1 MKNTNPELLFSEPV
15 CEIISNPPGNLVRWG
30 TLAISAVILT
40 ILVFA
45 WIIRYPDVVP
55 SPVEITT
62 ENPPVTLVSKISGRI
77 LTWNVR
83 DGENV
88 MAGQLLAVIET
99 AASIDQV
106 KILKQIIEKIQSPE
120 LLALESLPSFS
131 ELGELQEYWGNFLKN
146 LSDYNNYV
154 TNDFYGY
161 KFRSVTQEIAG
172 LEEYIRRVKEKERL
186 YVENLQ
192 IEAKKFTRDSALYA
206 GAVFSESEIEVSR
219 QALNKINIELQ
230 NVRLDHSEKIIE
242 LARKNQ
248 ELQDYKIRRVEERTK
263 LYSLLNESLNNLRAQ
278 VRIWENTYLIIS
290 PIDGIV
296 SFTKFWKQNQVV
308 ARDEPVLSIVPSQ
321 PGNFIGRMDLRMQR
335 SGKVKPGQ
343 AVNIKLTG
351 YPYLEYGMVRGV
363 VKSKSLVPSGDSY
376 VIEITLPDGLKTL
389 YNRELGF
396 TQNMQGTAEIMT
408 DSLRLL
414 QKVVNPIRHL
424 ATKNRF

>member
-206 GAVFSESEIEVSR
+206 GAVFSES
-219 QALNKINIELQ
+219 
-230 NVRLDHSEKIIE
+230 
-242 LARKNQ
+242 
-248 ELQDYKIRRVEERTK
+248 
-263 LYSLLNESLNNLRAQ
+263 
-278 VRIWENTYLIIS
+278 
-290 PIDGIV
+290 
-296 SFTKFWKQNQVV
+296 
-308 ARDEPVLSIVPSQ
+308 
-321 PGNFIGRMDLRMQR
+321 
-335 SGKVKPGQ
+335 
-343 AVNIKLTG
+343 
-351 YPYLEYGMVRGV
+351 
-363 VKSKSLVPSGDSY
+363 
-376 VIEITLPDGLKTL
+376 
-389 YNRELGF
+389 
-396 TQNMQGTAEIMT
+396 
-408 DSLRLL
+408 
-414 QKVVNPIRHL
+414 
-424 ATKNRF
+424 